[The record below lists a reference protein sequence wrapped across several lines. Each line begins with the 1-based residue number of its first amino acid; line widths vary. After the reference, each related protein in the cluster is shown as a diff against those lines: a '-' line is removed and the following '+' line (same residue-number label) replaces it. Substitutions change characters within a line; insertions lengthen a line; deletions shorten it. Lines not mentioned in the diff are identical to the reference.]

1 MAPSRLLSSRVA
13 LWVIALSLAGKAL
26 AGLVL
31 AVFCLTPAGGPR
43 RGAICAEVAP
53 EVGKVQVKLLEAVT
67 ALAVH
72 CGLIP
77 AP

>member
-1 MAPSRLLSSRVA
+1 MATPRLLSPRAA
-13 LWVIALSLAGKAL
+13 LWVIALSLAGKGL

-67 ALAVH
+67 ALAIH
-72 CGLIP
+72 CGLVP
-77 AP
+77 GP